1 MVCFVE
7 PSPSSIPVKAS
18 TVNRKNGGNKKPAKV
33 PPIPKSHSPVTIDED
48 ALKRGVDANANELPQ
63 VRYNNQIRAS
73 ILRLCLVQ
81 GIYWNSIIDTQLHYR
96 SILLS
101 LCA

>member
-81 GIYWNSIIDTQLHYR
+81 GTATHLECNRFEYR
-96 SILLS
+96 DCRL
-101 LCA
+101 